1 MTFDFI
7 GLDKSEGEAGTLE
20 INEFTE
26 DEQKNYKITSTN
38 PQKELLCYK

>member
-26 DEQKNYKITSTN
+26 DE
-38 PQKELLCYK
+38 